1 MMVVVEKDGRLKG
14 RVQTMAETNFNKD
27 KMKRDMISALED
39 DSTVEK
45 IVIFGSFI
53 TSDQPHDLD
62 VAIFSTSHADYLTQA
77 MSFRRRL
84 RSIARIIPL
93 DIVPVSM
100 PIDTNSSFLREI
112 DKGEIIYEKR
122 H

>member
-1 MMVVVEKDGRLKG
+1 
-14 RVQTMAETNFNKD
+14 MAETNFNKD
-27 KMKRDMISALED
+27 KMKLDMISALED
-39 DSTVEK
+39 DITVEK

-53 TSDQPHDLD
+53 TSEKPHDLD
-62 VAIFSTSHADYLTQA
+62 VAIFSTSRADYLTQA

-84 RSIARIIPL
+84 RNIARIIPL

-100 PIDTNSSFLREI
+100 PIKADSSFLHEI